1 MIFVNRR
8 VSSYSLGHLHLI
20 SRFSSDERTFPPGSG
35 NSADNKKTDNTLSR
49 GVEKS
54 AEGRNFG
61 GIFCW
66 KVQNVIENRPFS
78 VYVQIRLDS
87 LLILPMDS
95 QVK

>member
-1 MIFVNRR
+1 M
-8 VSSYSLGHLHLI
+8 I

-54 AEGRNFG
+54 AEDRIFWGGGFG
-61 GIFCW
+61 W
-66 KVQNVIENRPFS
+66 KVQNVIENSPFS